1 MHLKQLRITGFKS
14 FADSHVVN
22 FNRGLTAIVGP
33 NGCGKSNII
42 DSIRWVLGEQRTKS
56 LRSEKME
63 DVIFSGTIRRK
74 PLNFCEVTLS
84 IENDDNT
91 LPIEYKTVA
100 ITRRMFRTGESEYM
114 INKKL
119 CRLKDIHALFYDTGM
134 GIGSYSL
141 MEQKQIDKVL
151 SEKDEERRVMFEEAA
166 GINKY
171 RNQRKEAL
179 KNLLKTSEDLSRI
192 SDIVA
197 EKDRTVKMLA
207 RHVEKAKKFRE
218 YKDELTQL
226 DVGFCYKLF
235 KELSGELRE
244 VSHNHSEMRVERERI
259 EAQVSTS
266 GAVVEEKELTAM
278 RREEKL
284 QESDKEISQI
294 AEQIHR
300 VENNITALRSRI
312 EGAKNTMAQIE
323 LYQGKLDENIVNS
336 REQFAS
342 LEQHV
347 ISLEAAVQE
356 AEAVFLAARREIDEF
371 EIEAAEKKL
380 ELNRS
385 QQAKIKLMEEDG
397 DLKSRLEK
405 ARSILDNLD
414 ENRRTIDNSISAER
428 AHLTECEERVSICRN
443 SLKSMDE
450 EHSNLSSSRDSL
462 VGRINDE
469 ELKYRAILEAEKTL
483 EAHLISDEKKLEFFE
498 DMARNHEGYKGAV
511 SSVLKEGISGIK
523 GIVADI
529 IDVNP
534 DHVTAVEAALGSR
547 VQYILADS
555 EEAAREAVRYLQDGK
570 KGKAVFA
577 VSGLMRERSRSAEM
591 EKLSSLEGVFGW
603 ADSFVKCKKS
613 DREIVSLLLGDVL
626 LVKNADAAALV
637 RENAGADIVHCV
649 TPDGDTYSTSGI
661 IRGGLTAGGEM
672 GLISRTQL
680 IDSLKKGIEKA
691 TTEIAVKKNEKVATI
706 ATLEEAKKAL
716 YGIDEKLQEGRRLK
730 QSHEGDIRHLD
741 EEIMRIRNRQKD
753 ALEQIAAIERRMEGL
768 IEDEKIAETKL
779 AELEERKTVNESSIL
794 LLSEEV
800 RVLDDKRM
808 QLIEKR
814 RASELKF
821 SQLQQE
827 LATAKRE
834 HNKIESDINK
844 AFEEQVKG
852 KDERE
857 KFIADIETWNAEISH
872 LEVLIEEG
880 RLQRKLKE
888 DEQVKYREGYA
899 ELRKEISDL
908 RRNSGDIQKVQNEI
922 SEKVHACEMQM
933 ERLNEKKRSIQER
946 IWEEYEKDLGSLTD
960 EEAVLELPENEVRE
974 KIDILRKRL
983 KAIGPNVNL
992 SVLEDYETEKK
1003 VHDEL
1008 SVQKIDLENAKNSLE
1023 KLVKTLDKEASEK
1036 FLETF
1041 NQVREN
1047 FRKVFITLF
1056 DGGEADI
1063 RLEDDPDPL
1072 NAKIVIYARPS
1083 GKSMKNIS
1091 LLSGGERALTA
1102 TSLLFGLYLV
1112 KSSPY
1117 CILDEVDGPLDDAN
1131 IGRFINLIRS
1141 FSEKTQFLIITH
1153 NKKTMAACDI
1163 LYGVTLIEPGVSRTV
1178 SVSLANQED
1187 EKKVDAIMNSGVV
1200 A

>member
-1 MHLKQLRITGFKS
+1 MYLKQLRISGFKS

-42 DSIRWVLGEQRTKS
+42 DSIRWVLGEQRTKT

-179 KNLLKTSEDLSRI
+179 KNLLKTSEDLQRI

-207 RHVEKAKKFRE
+207 RHVEKAKKYRE

-226 DVGFCYKLF
+226 DVGFCYQLF
-235 KELSGELRE
+235 KGLSGELRE
-244 VSHNHSEMRVERERI
+244 VSHRHSEMRVEREKI
-259 EAQVSTS
+259 EAEVSTS
-266 GAVVEEKELTAM
+266 STIVEEKELTAM
-278 RREEKL
+278 QREEKL
-284 QESDKEISQI
+284 QEADRELATI
-294 AEQIHR
+294 AEQIHK

-312 EGAKNTMAQIE
+312 EGAKNTMVQIE
-323 LYQGKLDENIVNS
+323 LYQGRLDENIVKS
-336 REQFAS
+336 REQFSA
-342 LEQHV
+342 LEQQV
-347 ISLEAAVQE
+347 ISLESAVQE
-356 AEAVFLAARREIDEF
+356 AEAIFLAARREIDEF

-380 ELNRS
+380 ELNRA
-385 QQAKIKLMEEDG
+385 QQAKIKIMEEEG
-397 DLKSRLEK
+397 NFKSSLEK
-405 ARSILDNLD
+405 TRSILDNLD
-414 ENRRTIDNSISAER
+414 ENRRTIENAISNE
-428 AHLTECEERVSICRN
+428 LTRLTNCEERVTLCRD
-443 SLKSMDE
+443 SLKAADE
-450 EHSNLSSSRDSL
+450 EHGNLSNSRDSL
-462 VGRINDE
+462 VTRINDE
-469 ELKYRAILEAEKTL
+469 ELRYRAILEAEKTL

-498 DMARNHEGYKGAV
+498 EMARNHEGYKGAV
-511 SSVLKEGISGIK
+511 SSVIKEGIEGIK

-529 IDVNP
+529 IDV
-534 DHVTAVEAALGSR
+534 DSRHVVAVEAALGSR

-555 EEAAREAVRYLQDGK
+555 EDAAKEGVRFLQEGK
-570 KGKAVFA
+570 QGKAVFA
-577 VSGLMRERSRSAEM
+577 ISSLLQERTRSGEM
-591 EKLSSLEGVFGW
+591 EALASIEGVIGW
-603 ADSFVKCKKS
+603 ADSFVKCKETGK
-613 DREIVSLLLGDVL
+613 ELLSLLLGDVL
-626 LVKNADAAALV
+626 LVKDSSVAAQV
-637 RENAGADIVHCV
+637 RELAGNLIVHCV
-649 TPDGDTYSTSGI
+649 TPEGDTYSTSGI
-661 IRGGLTAGGEM
+661 IRGGLVAGGEM

-680 IDSLKKGIEKA
+680 IETLHRNIEKA
-691 TTEIAVKKNEKVATI
+691 TIDISTKKNEKAATI

-716 YGIDEKLQEGRRLK
+716 YGIDEKLQEGRRIK
-730 QSHEGDIRHLD
+730 QTHEGDIRHLD
-741 EEIMRIRNRQKD
+741 EEIMRIRSKQKD
-753 ALEQIAAIERRMEGL
+753 ALEQIATIERRMEGL
-768 IEDEKIAETKL
+768 TEDEKIAESKI

-794 LLSEEV
+794 LLVEET
-800 RVLDDKRM
+800 RVHDEMRM

-814 RASELKF
+814 RGAELKF

-827 LATAKRE
+827 LGTAKRE
-834 HNKIESDINK
+834 HNKIESDINNS
-844 AFEEQVKG
+844 FQEQVKG
-852 KDERE
+852 KDDRE
-857 KFIADIETWNAEISH
+857 KFIADIETWTTEIAH
-872 LEVLIEEG
+872 LEVMIEEG
-880 RLQRKLKE
+880 RLQKKAKE
-888 DEQVKYREGYA
+888 DEQVQYREGYA
-899 ELRKEISDL
+899 ELRKEIADL
-908 RRNSGDIQKVQNEI
+908 RRSSGDIQKVKNEI

-960 EEAVLELPENEVRE
+960 EEAVLTLPENEVRE

-1003 VHDEL
+1003 VYDDL
-1008 SVQKIDLENAKNSLE
+1008 SVQKVDLESAKNSLE
-1023 KLVKTLDKEASEK
+1023 KLVKTLDKEASDK
-1036 FLETF
+1036 FVETF

-1200 A
+1200 G